1 VPEDEH
7 EHERVGRN
15 AATSREIR
23 VRIVVAG
30 EALVDL
36 VPDPDGR
43 MRALPGGSPFN
54 VAVGLGRLG
63 ADASSLGALSSDAFG
78 DLLAARLADAGVAAL
93 PPQRTTR
100 PTTLAMVHLDA
111 AGHATYGF
119 YLEGTSATGM
129 SSDDLQAA
137 FAHDPDA
144 ASAALHVSL
153 GAVTLRS
160 DGTGTVLRDLLASG
174 AQRPLVTFD
183 PNVRPAVMTDLDA
196 ERAAIEHAVTQVDVV
211 KVSDADLLALH
222 PGSDPLSVA
231 GDWARSGP
239 ALVVV
244 TRGADGA
251 VAVRDEGGMLTV
263 AGQRVDVVDTV
274 GAGDAFSSGLLASL
288 DEHGL
293 LERDALRGTD
303 VATLRSVLAFAAE
316 VAAITCTREG
326 ADPPRRAELG
336 DR

>member
-1 VPEDEH
+1 M
-7 EHERVGRN
+7 
-15 AATSREIR
+15 
-23 VRIVVAG
+23 RIVVAG
-30 EALVDL
+30 EALIDL

-43 MRALPGGSPFN
+43 LRALPGGSPFN

-63 ADASSLGALSSDAFG
+63 VDTAHLGPLSSDAFG
-78 DLLAARLADAGVAAL
+78 DLLAARLSDAGVAAL

-100 PTTLAMVHLDA
+100 PTTLATVHLDA
-111 AGHATYGF
+111 SGHAAYGF

-129 SSDDLQAA
+129 SAEDLATA
-137 FAHDPDA
+137 VAHDANA
-144 ASAALHVSL
+144 ATAALHVSL

-160 DGTGTVLRDLLASG
+160 PGTGDVLRGLLASG

-183 PNVRPAVMTDLDA
+183 PNVRPAAMKDFAA
-196 ERAAIEHAVTQVDVV
+196 ERAEIEQAVAQVDVV

-222 PGSDPLSVA
+222 PDTDPLSVA
-231 GDWARSGP
+231 GTWARSGP
-239 ALVVV
+239 ALVVM

-263 AGQRVDVVDTV
+263 AGHHVDIVDTV

-288 DEHGL
+288 EEHAL
-293 LERDALRGTD
+293 LDRDALRDSDGT
-303 VATLRSVLAFAAE
+303 ALRSVLAFASE
-316 VAAITCTREG
+316 VAALTCTRKG

-336 DR
+336 RL